1 MLKTALGQKHGCWC
15 CVGANK
21 KTKNASQCKCI
32 SLSDQHK
39 WSPSPVADMSSS
51 KRNLLACGESR
62 MFSLSSGSS
71 GGADHFPPK
80 LLSRGVRGV
89 TGIGSEPEQWSHSQ
103 GWVMQSAALGRS
115 LIKKGGIHVKDFDMW
130 LNILILLC

>member
-1 MLKTALGQKHGCWC
+1 
-15 CVGANK
+15 
-21 KTKNASQCKCI
+21 
-32 SLSDQHK
+32 
-39 WSPSPVADMSSS
+39 
-51 KRNLLACGESR
+51 

-89 TGIGSEPEQWSHSQ
+89 MGIGSKPEEWSHSQ

-115 LIKKGGIHVKDFDMW
+115 LIKEGRIHVKDFDMW
-130 LNILILLC
+130 LRGN

>member
-1 MLKTALGQKHGCWC
+1 MVKTALGQKHVCWC
-15 CVGANK
+15 CVEATK
-21 KTKNASQCKCI
+21 KDQKCDNAIQCMCI

-51 KRNLLACGESR
+51 KRNLLACGESE

-71 GGADHFPPK
+71 GGADHFP

-89 TGIGSEPEQWSHSQ
+89 TGIGSEPGQWSHSQ

-115 LIKKGGIHVKDFDMW
+115 LIKKTRILVKDLEWKPF
-130 LNILILLC
+130 